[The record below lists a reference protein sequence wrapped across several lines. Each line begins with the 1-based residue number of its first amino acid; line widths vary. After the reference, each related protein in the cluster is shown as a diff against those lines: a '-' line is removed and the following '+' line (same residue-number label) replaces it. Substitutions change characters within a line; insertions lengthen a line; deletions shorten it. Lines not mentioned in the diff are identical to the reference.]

1 MKQAHAKRPRIRSL
15 AYLMQEINFAR
26 YPGTILAPGASNE
39 MQNEMVLAR
48 GRLGSTRVYIKII
61 DCNRLETMK

>member
-1 MKQAHAKRPRIRSL
+1 
-15 AYLMQEINFAR
+15 MQEINFAR

-61 DCNRLETMK
+61 DYNRLETMK